1 MCTYYITTYIYIYI
15 LYIICTYYITYLH
28 IILYDIHYF
37 YSCRCYYC
45 HSFSVSSSFCC
56 RQCVISPRQPL
67 PAPAVQR
74 TLGACSCNLVD
85 DGAGKTTK
93 MGGECEPERRW
104 FIIFQESHFNHQLTL
119 TAFINQKSTNSFHFH
134 FSHQLKVCTF
144 TSSLQQIS
152 EGELQPRRDSH
163 GQFDETSLLRGWAW
177 YGDMPSTRTFFLLYK
192 YRPKHT
198 HTHMYIYIMI
208 HI

>member
-1 MCTYYITTYIYIYI
+1 MCYNIHTYVYIYVYIYMYIYPLYIYMYIYIY
-15 LYIICTYYITYLH
+15 
-28 IILYDIHYF
+28 
-37 YSCRCYYC
+37 
-45 HSFSVSSSFCC
+45 
-56 RQCVISPRQPL
+56 PRQPL

-104 FIIFQESHFNHQLTL
+104 FITFQERILLSSTNSFHCHFNHQL
-119 TAFINQKSTNSFHFH
+119 KG
-134 FSHQLKVCTF
+134 CTF

-198 HTHMYIYIMI
+198 HICIYIL
-208 HI
+208 